1 MSSER
6 GAIEHP
12 DGVVCFAGQDWWY
25 HSRAHSEVQLMLRL
39 AEHRPVLLVNS
50 IGMRMPLPGR
60 STQPA
65 RRIARKLHSFTRG
78 LRSPVPDLPNFHVLS
93 PVTVPLGDPR
103 VRALNASSIRA
114 QVRRAMRRIGI
125 SRPVLFV
132 TVPNAWEVVEPMPRA
147 RLVFNRA
154 DLHSAFEEADSELI
168 AGFERELLRQAEHV
182 LYVSH
187 ALMAEERDLTGDR
200 AFFLDH
206 GVDLERFRPDAPG
219 PEPEDLAAIPHPRIG
234 YFGGLEPQTV
244 DFALLEG
251 LARDLPDAQL
261 VLVGNATVPM
271 GALVARPNVH
281 WLGMQPYE
289 AVPRYGAGFDVAI
302 MPWLQNSWIEACN
315 PIKLKEYLALGLP
328 TVSIDF
334 PELARYHPLLTAVTD
349 PDDFTRAVGDVLAN
363 GGPSSSEE
371 RRAAVEQDSWDSKA
385 AILAD
390 LVGLRRA

>member
-1 MSSER
+1 MSTDR
-6 GAIEHP
+6 GVAVDPAGI
-12 DGVVCFAGQDWWY
+12 VCFAGQDWWY

-39 AEHRPVLLVNS
+39 AEHCPVLLVNS
-50 IGMRMPLPGR
+50 IGMRMPMPGR
-60 STQPA
+60 STQPG

-78 LRSPVPDLPNFHVLS
+78 LQAPVPDLPNFHVLS

-103 VRALNASSIRA
+103 VRSLNASSIRA

-125 SRPVLFV
+125 ARPVMFV
-132 TVPNAWEVVEPMPRA
+132 TVPNAWEVVESMPHET
-147 RLVFNRA
+147 LVFNRA
-154 DLHSAFEEADSELI
+154 DLHSAFEEADAELI
-168 AGFERELLRQAEHV
+168 GGFERELLARADHV

-187 ALMAEERDLTGDR
+187 ALMADERALTGDR

-206 GVDLERFRPDAPG
+206 GVDLERFRLDPPG
-219 PEPEDLAAIPHPRIG
+219 PEPATLAAIPHPRIG

-244 DFALLEG
+244 DFTLLER

-289 AVPRYGAGFDVAI
+289 DVPRYGAGFDVAI

-334 PELARYHPLLTAVTD
+334 PELERYHALVTAVTD
-349 PDDFTRAVGDVLAN
+349 RDDFSAAVGRVLAT
-363 GGPSSSEE
+363 GGPASAQA
-371 RRAAVEQDSWDSKA
+371 RREAVTQDSWDSKA
-385 AILAD
+385 EILAD
-390 LVGLRRA
+390 LVGLP